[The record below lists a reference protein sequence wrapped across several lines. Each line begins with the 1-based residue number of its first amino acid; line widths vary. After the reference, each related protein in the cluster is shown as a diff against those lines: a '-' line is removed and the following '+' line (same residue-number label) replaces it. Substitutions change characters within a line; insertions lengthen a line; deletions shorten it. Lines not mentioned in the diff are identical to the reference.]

1 MSKISVLLKSGML
14 FSLTFLSFAITS
26 QEIEEVVVTATKKS
40 ESIQDLALSI
50 EAVNAESLDVNQVY
64 DVSDL
69 AEITPGLETGKV
81 IGSGSGWT
89 IRGMGSFGIGA
100 GVIASVVTAV
110 NGHSVNDSVVADS
123 AFFDL
128 ERVEVLKGPQ
138 GTLYGRN
145 AANGVI
151 NLVTARPTSQ
161 FEGNYSVELGNYGQ
175 IKTTAVVNMPFSD
188 NLRTRLAVLSNKRDG
203 MVTNTVTGNDFDD
216 RNDMAFRLSLDYDLS
231 DRTQVQF
238 TYSDQESDDNRFQ
251 EEVSFCAQS
260 LFFGCSPYERGA
272 MNVAAD
278 TRGHFAGAFALLA
291 HLPAGTVENSFAD
304 QTGSSDYTQVAL
316 NREPTHYQKQ
326 TVANLQ
332 INHDLTDNLLLTAK
346 VSYDTRDFHQSGDQ
360 DLSYTTT
367 PFAGTAAALGQPP
380 VSGYLCFGG
389 ERQFCENVD
398 SERIYDFSD
407 VNYHSTQME
416 VNIVSDYDGPFNY
429 TVGAYQIDN
438 RNDNV
443 YLVQTAGSQM
453 MTSFGNHPYS
463 ALVQA
468 LGFPDWSAKGG
479 TGFYADMLTWLSLAG
494 NALACQGAAPG
505 PCNPALIPAF
515 NAQTAKQAGYP
526 DFTVPW
532 ELGGVINDQ
541 NVDDTSRALYGEMYF
556 DLSDD
561 TKLTLGARYQE
572 DEVVS
577 TIYNETGAPEWQAR
591 GGWLAE
597 NRDELYWE
605 TPSSSGNVV
614 STKEDDQFSYKIA
627 LQHNLSDDVMVY
639 GSYTTAAKAGGV
651 NAGANPTTY
660 EPEKAGVLDF
670 GLKSILMDGAML
682 LNMNVFNAQ
691 NDNFLVAAVVDTG
704 TQNKNVDAEFT
715 GFEGNMMVF
724 LSETTK
730 LEANWLFLDHEI
742 VSDTMIIDYLNPTG
756 ATGILGAAQVPGA
769 SGLITAGTMNDGT
782 VWYKS
787 AGYNCSAPGL
797 YTAGCAGVVG
807 IEQSVK
813 GNNVPGSSDASYGM
827 SLIQDILGDNGST
840 SVRLS
845 YRYTGEADLS
855 VFNME
860 RLKIDARRT
869 WDLLVR
875 YSPNSDDWYAGM
887 YIKNF
892 KDEQYINAL
901 RESSNVGGG
910 SLLGSFTDPRTWGF
924 EFGAKF

>member
-1 MSKISVLLKSGML
+1 MSKLNVFLRNSILSSVVII
-14 FSLTFLSFAITS
+14 SFAVTA
-26 QEIEEVVVTATKKS
+26 QEIEEVVVTATKKE
-40 ESIQDLALSI
+40 ESTQDLALSI
-50 EAVNAESLDVNQVY
+50 EAVTAESLDVNQVY

-151 NLVTARPTSQ
+151 NLVTARPTSE

-260 LFFGCSPYERGA
+260 LFFGCSPYARGQ

-291 HLPAGTVENSFAD
+291 HLPNGTVENSFAG
-304 QTGSSDYTQVAL
+304 QTGSDDYTQVAF

-332 INHDLTDNLLLTAK
+332 INHDLNDNLLLTAK

-360 DLSYTTT
+360 DLSYSTV
-367 PFAGTAAALGQPP
+367 PFAGTAASLGQPP
-380 VSGYLCFGG
+380 VTGYLCFGG

-407 VNYHSTQME
+407 VNYHSTQIE
-416 VNIVSDYDGPFNY
+416 FNIVSDYDGPFNY
-429 TVGAYQIDN
+429 TVGAYQIEN

-443 YLVQTAGSQM
+443 YIVQTAGSQM

-463 ALVQA
+463 SLVQA

-479 TGFYADMLTWLSLAG
+479 LGFYQDMLTWLALAG
-494 NALACQGAAPG
+494 NALACPV
-505 PCNPALIPAF
+505 CDTSLLPAF
-515 NAQTAKQAGYP
+515 SAQTAKQSGYP
-526 DFTVPW
+526 DFTVPT
-532 ELGGVINDQ
+532 ELGGIINDQ
-541 NVDDTSRALYGEMYF
+541 NVDDTSRAIYGEMYF

-572 DEVVS
+572 DEVFA
-577 TIYNETGAPEWQAR
+577 TTYNETGGASWQAA
-591 GGWLAE
+591 GGWLVE
-597 NRDELYWE
+597 NRDTLPFVTTE
-605 TPSSSGNVV
+605 
-614 STKEDDQFSYKIA
+614 TKEDDQFSYKVA

-660 EPEKAGVLDF
+660 DAEKAGVLDF
-670 GLKSILMDGAML
+670 GIKSILMDGAML

-691 NDNFLVAAVVDTG
+691 NDGFLVAAVVDTG

-742 VSDTMIIDYLNPTG
+742 VSDTMLIDYLNPT
-756 ATGILGAAQVPGA
+756 ASTGVVQELQVPGTN
-769 SGLITAGTMNDGT
+769 GLVTTAIFNDGT
-782 VWYKS
+782 QWFKS

-797 YTAGCAGVVG
+797 YTLGCQGVPG
-807 IEQSVK
+807 IAQSVK
-813 GNNVPGSSDASYGM
+813 GNNAPGSSDESYGM
-827 SLIQDILGDNGST
+827 SLTQDILGDNGST

-887 YIKNF
+887 YIKNL

>member
-1 MSKISVLLKSGML
+1 MSKLSVLLRNTILS
-14 FSLTFLSFAITS
+14 SVVIISFAVTA
-26 QEIEEVVVTATKKS
+26 QEIEEVVVTATKKE
-40 ESIQDLALSI
+40 ESTQDLALSI
-50 EAVNAESLDVNQVY
+50 EAVTAESLDVNQVY

-151 NLVTARPTSQ
+151 NLVTARPTSE

-238 TYSDQESDDNRFQ
+238 TYSEQESDDNRFQ

-260 LFFGCSPYERGA
+260 LFFGCSPYERGQ

-291 HLPAGTVENSFAD
+291 HLPNGTVENSFAG
-304 QTGSSDYTQVAL
+304 QTGSDDYTQVAF

-360 DLSYTTT
+360 DLSYSTV
-367 PFAGTAAALGQPP
+367 PFAGTAAGLGQPP
-380 VSGYLCFGG
+380 VTGYLCFGG

-407 VNYHSTQME
+407 VNYHSTQIE
-416 VNIVSDYDGPFNY
+416 FNIVSDYDGPFNY

-463 ALVQA
+463 ALVQS

-479 TGFYADMLTWLSLAG
+479 TGFYSDMLTWLALAG

-505 PCNPALIPAF
+505 PCDPSQIPAF

-541 NVDDTSRALYGEMYF
+541 NVDDTSRAIYGEMYF
-556 DLSDD
+556 DISDD

-572 DEVVS
+572 DEVVA
-577 TIYNETGAPEWQAR
+577 TTYNETGAPMWQAT

-597 NRDELYWE
+597 NRDQLSF
-605 TPSSSGNVV
+605 TPGGNEIT
-614 STKEDDQFSYKIA
+614 TKEDDQFSYKVA

-639 GSYTTAAKAGGV
+639 GSYTTAVKAGGV

-691 NDNFLVAAVVDTG
+691 NDGFLVAAVVDTG

-742 VSDTMIIDYLNPTG
+742 VSDTMLIDYLNPTG
-756 ATGILGAAQVPGA
+756 STGILGAAQVPGTN
-769 SGLITAGTMNDGT
+769 GLVTTATFNDGT
-782 VWYKS
+782 VWFKS
-787 AGYNCSAPGL
+787 AGYNCSIPGL
-797 YTAGCAGVVG
+797 YTANCEGGVAG

-813 GNNVPGSSDASYGM
+813 GNNVPGSSDESYGM
-827 SLIQDILGDNGST
+827 SLTQDILGDNGST

-887 YIKNF
+887 YIKNL

-910 SLLGSFTDPRTWGF
+910 ALLGSFTDPRTWGF